1 MLDIQKIMDRYL
13 AATSENEKSVIEARL
28 LREFNNLSENEKA
41 EVRILFL
48 DNFDAKAKTSIENIS
63 IRIELAQL
71 SQYVSLAYIAEQY
84 FGKSRQWLNNKL
96 KGNLCNGKRSYLS
109 PEEIQKLSSALVE
122 ISDEIKTAAL
132 KIAS

>member
-1 MLDIQKIMDRYL
+1 MINVKEIMDAYL
-13 AATSENEKSVIEARL
+13 AAPFQEKKSEIEAKL
-28 LREFNNLSENEKA
+28 LNEFEKLSQEEKA
-41 EVRILFL
+41 LVRIMFL
-48 DNFDAKAKTSIENIS
+48 DDFDARAKIATDSIS
-63 IRIELAQL
+63 IRIQLAQV
-71 SQYVSLAYIAEQY
+71 SQYVSLAYIAEKY

>member
-1 MLDIQKIMDRYL
+1 MINVKEIMDAYL
-13 AATSENEKSVIEARL
+13 AAPFQEKKSEIEAKL
-28 LREFNNLSENEKA
+28 LNEFEKLSQEEK
-41 EVRILFL
+41 ELVRIMFL
-48 DNFDAKAKTSIENIS
+48 DDFDARAKIATDSIS
-63 IRIELAQL
+63 IRIQLAQV

>member
-1 MLDIQKIMDRYL
+1 MINVKEIMDAYL
-13 AATSENEKSVIEARL
+13 AAPFQEEKSEIEAKL
-28 LREFNNLSENEKA
+28 LNEFEKLSQEEK
-41 EVRILFL
+41 ELVRIMFL
-48 DNFDAKAKTSIENIS
+48 DDFDARAKIATDSIS
-63 IRIELAQL
+63 IRIQLAQV